1 MGGQGSQM
9 AGAMGGMLSWS
20 DSPDDIWAQLN
31 GLPIS
36 GESVE
41 MITQFQENFDLS
53 KVSDSKILDGI
64 QLFDGSFD
72 IEVVDQSSKINV
84 NFCGV
89 RSRNRVHGY
98 D

>member
-1 MGGQGSQM
+1 MV
-9 AGAMGGMLSWS
+9 
-20 DSPDDIWAQLN
+20 
-31 GLPIS
+31 LPIS

-53 KVSDSKILDGI
+53 KVGDSKILDGI

-89 RSRNRVHGY
+89 GQGTECMAMIRLFDVLSCRNRLS
-98 D
+98 